1 MAKVDKKI
9 LPSFLWTVL
18 ALTWLISACP
28 PVSAQ
33 TPQGRNG
40 GQVELNGD
48 VVEYNRETNR
58 VIVEGDVVIKYRGTT
73 LTCARA
79 EYDQN
84 TQTAVATGNV
94 RLLTDRGEV
103 WGDDLTFNYATMT
116 GDFKSARV
124 MADPYYGGGKR
135 VEMVSEDKLVMT
147 DGYVTTSDYDKPEWR
162 IDSKKIDIYPGDKL
176 VAHNNRLK
184 IGAIPLMFL
193 PRYWH
198 RLDDTKPKLILTPGY
213 DSDWGMF
220 LLTQYRFYTSK
231 YVKGILRL
239 DYRELLDVASGFDI
253 EYKAPGYGAGLLKA
267 YYTNEREI
275 DADRIWDDRR
285 TPTPETERYKIEWR
299 HKWVLDERT
308 TAIAQYYKLSDRD
321 FLKDFF
327 EREFEEDSFPDTFFL
342 LTHTLP
348 KGTLSLRSD
357 VRVNRFVSDVERLP
371 ELRYDLNNTEI
382 GDSGFYFRNIT
393 TFSYLTE
400 KDASPRSFQES
411 TNRYDT
417 DYEISYP
424 TKVGV
429 VEVRPFIGGRNT
441 FYTRTLD
448 PEQDNEMR
456 EVYRA
461 GASLSTKFYKIYDLE
476 TDALGLDIKRLRHI
490 VTPTVSYRYTTDP
503 TVAPGELN
511 QFDGIDNIRQAHTI
525 HFGLENKLQTKRDGK
540 TVELLRAVF
549 GVDYRLREDHRD
561 SGFDIVSADID
572 FRPTK
577 WMTLYFDSKY
587 DTREDYLESANTDL
601 FFSGS
606 SKWSFGLGHRYTR
619 DTDDQITTQLKYL
632 LNQKWA
638 FRGISRMDIDNGVL
652 EEQEYILTRDLHS
665 WEMDLQVNESEVDG
679 TQVLMLFRL
688 KAFPELGFD
697 FGTTFER
704 KRSGSDAVDN

>member
-1 MAKVDKKI
+1 MAKVDNNI
-9 LPSFLWTVL
+9 LSTVFRTG
-18 ALTWLISACP
+18 LTLIWLLTACLP
-28 PVSAQ
+28 AGAQ
-33 TPQGRNG
+33 VTQNRNG

-48 VVEYNRETNR
+48 AVEYDREKNR

-73 LTCARA
+73 LKCDRA

-94 RLLTDRGEV
+94 RLLTEQGEV

-116 GDFKSARV
+116 GDFKSARLL
-124 MADPYYGGGKR
+124 ADPYYGGGEQ

-147 DGYVTTSDYDKPEWR
+147 NGYVTTSDYDKPEWR
-162 IDSKKIDIYPGDKL
+162 IQSKKIDIYPGDKL
-176 VAHNNRLK
+176 VAHGNRLK
-184 IGAIPLMFL
+184 IGEIPLMFL

-231 YVKGILRL
+231 YVKGVLRL

-253 EYKAPGYGAGLLKA
+253 DYKTPGYGAGLLKA
-267 YYTNEREI
+267 YYTNERKI

-285 TPTPETERYKIEWR
+285 TPTPETERYKVEWR
-299 HKWVLDERT
+299 HKWILDERT
-308 TAIAQYYKLSDRD
+308 TAIAQYYKLSDRN
-321 FLKDFF
+321 FLKDYF

-382 GDSGFYFRNIT
+382 GDTGFYFRNIT

-400 KDASPRSFQES
+400 KSASPRTFQES

-424 TKVGV
+424 AKVGV

-448 PEQDNEMR
+448 PDKDNEMR

-476 TDALGLDIKRLRHI
+476 TDALGLDITRLRHI
-490 VTPTVSYRYTTDP
+490 VTPTVSYTYTTDP
-503 TVAPGELN
+503 SVTPGELN
-511 QFDGIDNIRQAHTI
+511 QFDGVDNIRRQHTI
-525 HFGLENKLQTKRDGK
+525 HLGLENKLQTKRGDK

-549 GVDYRLREDHRD
+549 GVDYRLRQDFRD
-561 SGFDIVSADID
+561 SGFDIVTADID

-587 DTREDYLESANTDL
+587 DTREDYLETANTDL
-601 FFSGS
+601 FFSGG
-606 SKWSFGLGHRYTR
+606 SKWSLGLGHRYTR

-632 LNQKWA
+632 FNQKWA
-638 FRGISRMDIDNGVL
+638 FRGISRVDVDNGDL
-652 EEQEYILTRDLHS
+652 EAQEYILTRDLHS
-665 WEMDLQVNESEVDG
+665 WEMDLQVNESDGDG

-704 KRSGSDAVDN
+704 KRSGSDAGDN